1 MSGQGTARRPRGFVK
16 LMGQLTPVLSFKVV
30 SNSHFQCDTFEFVV
44 EAFQQ
49 PDGFGLD
56 FWGAADTSDVMAEI
70 MLGFVGADD
79 DENATPPLDS
89 LLIGEVDDVD
99 ADPLTGIITLTGRD
113 LTGRLID
120 NKVSQNWPDRTASQI
135 VTDLAGKAGLTP
147 QVTPTKTPVG
157 RYAKGQYAQLGRETP
172 IWDLV
177 SVLADQE
184 GFDAY
189 VKGTTLYFGPSQVD
203 SGALLAIQLSTSSR
217 PITANVEDIK
227 LRRSLTLAKDITVTV
242 ISYSP
247 AKKTPIKAVARRQGA
262 QKSASTSFRTGK
274 TAQNYTIRKPG
285 LTQQQASDLAEK
297 TLSELSRHER
307 TFSATL
313 VADTSTQSR
322 TKATISGTGTGWDT
336 DYFVDTVT
344 REFGDDQLSMSI
356 TAKNHQVE
364 SEAVV

>member
-1 MSGQGTARRPRGFVK
+1 MSGTARRPRGFVK
-16 LMGQLTPVLSFKVV
+16 LNGQLTPVLGFRVLG
-30 SNSHFQCDTFEFVV
+30 NSHFQCDTFEFTLT
-44 EAFQQ
+44 AFQQ
-49 PDGFGLD
+49 PDSFGLD
-56 FWGAADTSDVMAEI
+56 FWGADDTSDVMAEV
-70 MLGFVGADD
+70 MLGFLGAED

-99 ADPLTGIITLTGRD
+99 ADPLTGIITVTGRD

-135 VTDLAGKAGLTP
+135 VTDLASKAGLTP
-147 QVTPTKTPVG
+147 QVTATKTPVG

-172 IWDLV
+172 IWDLI

-203 SGALLAIQLSTSSR
+203 SGTPLAIQLTTSGA

-242 ISYSP
+242 ISYS
-247 AKKTPIKAVARRQGA
+247 ASKKTPIKAVARRQGA
-262 QKSASTSFRTGK
+262 AKSASTSFRTGK

-285 LTQQQASDLAEK
+285 LTQQQASDLAQK
-297 TLSELSRHER
+297 TLTELSRHER
-307 TFSATL
+307 TFSASL
-313 VADTSTQSR
+313 ASDTSTQSR
-322 TKATISGTGTGWDT
+322 TKATISGTATGWDT

-344 REFGDDQLSMSI
+344 RDFSEGQLTMSI
-356 TAKNHQVE
+356 TGKNHQIE
-364 SEAVV
+364 SEAVI